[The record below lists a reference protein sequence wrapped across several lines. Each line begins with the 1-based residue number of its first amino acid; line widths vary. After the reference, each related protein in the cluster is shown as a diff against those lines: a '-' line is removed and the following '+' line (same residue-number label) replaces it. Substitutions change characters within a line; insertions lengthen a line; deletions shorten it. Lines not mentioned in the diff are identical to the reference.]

1 MDRKDEKTK
10 NSINEKFIKW
20 WNELKQIISEV
31 WKVIIGQDNM
41 IRDILIVLL
50 CKGHILLEWAPWL
63 AKTKTVKVIWE
74 TLDLWFKRI
83 QFTPDLLPSDL
94 IWAKIFNPES
104 REFFVKKWPLFS
116 NLVLADEINR
126 APSKVQSAL
135 LESMEERQI
144 TLWDDTFKLEEPFS
158 VLATMNPIEQEGT
171 YNLPE
176 AQMDRFLLKT
186 VVWYPN
192 EEEEIEIMKKNTW
205 LKQEKIKKVLIKK
218 RLLELQLLVDG
229 IYVDENIYE
238 YVRDIVFFTRDDDK
252 IKKYLSY
259 WASPR
264 ASISLIMASK
274 ALALFH
280 WRDYVIPEDIKEM
293 AKPVLRHRIILS
305 YESIADEVRPDD
317 IIQVI
322 LDKVEV
328 K

>member
-1 MDRKDEKTK
+1 MERKGV
-10 NSINEKFIKW
+10 NEKIVEW
-20 WNELKQIISEV
+20 SVNLKRIVSEV
-31 WKVIIGQDNM
+31 SKRIIGQDNM
-41 IRDILIVLL
+41 IRDILIALL
-50 CKGHILLEWAPWL
+50 CKWHILLEWAPWL
-63 AKTKTVKVIWE
+63 AKTKTIKTISE
-74 TLDLWFKRI
+74 TFDLWFKRI

-135 LESMEERQI
+135 LESMEEKQI
-144 TLWDDTFKLEEPFS
+144 TLWDDTFRLEEPFS

-192 EEEEIEIMKKNTW
+192 EVDEIKIMKKNTW
-205 LKQEKIKKVLIKK
+205 FKDDKIDKILTKND
-218 RLLELQLLVDG
+218 LLDLQSIVNEV
-229 IYVDENIYE
+229 YVDENIYE
-238 YVRDIVFFTRDDDK
+238 YVRDIIFFTRDDRK

-259 WASPR
+259 GASPR
-264 ASISLIMASK
+264 ASISLILASK
-274 ALALFH
+274 ALALLN
-280 WRDYVIPEDIKEM
+280 WRDYIIPEDIKEM

-305 YESIADEVRPDD
+305 YQSIADEVKSDD

-322 LDKVEV
+322 LDKVQV